1 MGGDETD
8 GSPAHP
14 LAALSPR
21 TRVALLWSG
30 IAVLLLLAF
39 FAAVGALQR
48 GPYSAGGFVSAYLDS
63 LADHDVNAALSMPG
77 ADPTAPSLRAQG
89 LPSAPSRE
97 LLRSDVLPSLTGIRI
112 VSDDDLGTGE
122 HLVAVQAKAD
132 GHPVAARFS
141 VRQTGAVLG
150 LLPTWRFAA
159 TPLTVA
165 RITVEHADTFTV
177 GGHTLEPRA
186 AADLPPDAFSVA
198 ADYLVF
204 APAVY
209 SLGHSDQYTEAKPVT
224 LTARMPGRQVEVSVV
239 AQPNAAFVEKTEKQ
253 LDAYLDGCAEQ
264 HVLQPTGCP
273 FGVVIDDRVEG
284 VPTWKIVKYP
294 PVTITAGER
303 GWMMPDSQGIAHLS
317 VTVQSL
323 FDGTVTKR
331 ESDEPFAVSLSTIT
345 IRDDG
350 GLDITVAD

>member
-1 MGGDETD
+1 MVGEEREP
-8 GSPAHP
+8 SHP

-21 TRVALLWSG
+21 ARVALLWSG
-30 IAVLLLLAF
+30 VAVLLVLAF
-39 FAAVGALQR
+39 LAAVGALQR
-48 GPYSAGGFVSAYLDS
+48 GPYSAGGFVSAYMQS
-63 LADHDVNAALSMPG
+63 LADHDVSAALDMPG
-77 ADPTAPSLRAQG
+77 ADPTAASLRNQS
-89 LPSAPSRE
+89 LPSTPSRE
-97 LLRSDVLPSLTGIRI
+97 LLRSDVLPVLTGIRI

-122 HLVAVQAKAD
+122 HLVEVRVDAD
-132 GHPVAARFS
+132 GHPVTARFS
-141 VRQTGAVLG
+141 VRASGAVLG
-150 LLPTWRFAA
+150 LLPTWRFAQ

-165 RITVEHADTFTV
+165 HITVEHADTFTI

-204 APAVY
+204 SPSVY
-209 SLGHSDQYTEAKPVT
+209 TLGHSDQYTDAQPVT
-224 LTARMPGRQVEVSVV
+224 LTASTPGRQVEVSVV
-239 AQPNAAFVEKTEKQ
+239 AQPNAAFVQKTEKQ
-253 LDAYLDGCAEQ
+253 LDAYLDSCAQ
-264 HVLQPTGCP
+264 QQVLQPTGCP

-284 VPTWKIVKYP
+284 LPTWKIAKYP

-331 ESDEPFAVSLSTIT
+331 ESDEPFAVSLSSIG

-350 GLDITVAD
+350 GLDITVAN